1 MFNRKY
7 KKAINVIEKEIEECY
22 KMAKW
27 AMNNNRPDRFDAYI
41 AKIAILEVVLP
52 KIKGEKP

>member
-7 KKAINVIEKEIEECY
+7 KKAINVIEKEIEECN

-27 AMNNNRPDRFDAYI
+27 AINTDRSDRFDAYI
-41 AKIAILEVVLP
+41 AKVTVLKKVLS
-52 KIKGEKP
+52 KIKGEES